1 MTEISTTNVEA
12 FKTDTEEL
20 IESPESNV
28 LDESIIEVESIV
40 GTNGTNNVKI
50 DVNKQ
55 ESIEIMEIN
64 ETDEIEEYVC
74 FLKLFK
80 LYYKCFR

>member
-1 MTEISTTNVEA
+1 MTEISATNVEA
-12 FKTDTEEL
+12 FKTDTETL

-50 DVNKQ
+50 DLNKQ